1 MDGQRAESPGTAVVT
16 GASGFV
22 GVNLVRRLLDD
33 GWRVRTIHRQP
44 VVGVDPADV
53 DHTLADVRDGAAV
66 KACMVGAD
74 LVFHL
79 AARITLAT
87 RDPEAWDINTVGPAT
102 VATAALEAGV
112 LRLVHCSSVQAFDLV
127 RSRPRLDEHSP
138 RSTEPD
144 RPVYDRS
151 KAAGEAAVRRV
162 VDEGLDATIVNPTG
176 IIGPVD
182 FGPSRINAM
191 IDEAARGHLPVV
203 VEGGFD
209 WVDVR
214 DVVEGLVAAAGR
226 GRRGESYL
234 LPGHQATAIHLC
246 RLAAGL
252 NGHRGPVVALPAG
265 LARWLAPA
273 GERVGRLLH
282 SEAFTPASI
291 GTLLDDPIVDGTKAA
306 TELGHHPRP
315 LDESVR
321 DTVRWFEG
329 IPRTSAR
336 RRLVVAQSKP
346 PMVWRRPKH
355 RAQRRP
361 PSRMSAV
368 G

>member
-1 MDGQRAESPGTAVVT
+1 MVT
-16 GASGFV
+16 GASGYV
-22 GVNLVRRLLDD
+22 GVNLVRRLLGD
-33 GWRVRTIHRQP
+33 GWRVRTIDVRP

-53 DHTLADVRDGAAV
+53 DHTLTDVRDGSAV
-66 KACMVGAD
+66 AACMVGAD

-79 AARITLAT
+79 AAKITLASH
-87 RDPEAWDINTVGPAT
+87 DPEAWDINTVGPAT
-102 VATAALEAGV
+102 VARAALGAGV
-112 LRLVHCSSVQAFDLV
+112 PRLVHCSSVHAFDLV

-176 IIGPVD
+176 IIGPAD
-182 FGPSRINAM
+182 FGPSRINAI
-191 IDEAARGHLPVV
+191 IDQAARGHLPVA

-214 DVVEGLVAAAGR
+214 DVVDGLVAAADR

-234 LPGHQATAIHLC
+234 LPGHQATTVHLC

-252 NGHRGPVVALPAG
+252 NGHLGPVVALPAG

-273 GERVGRLLH
+273 GERIGRLLH
-282 SEAFTPASI
+282 SETFTPASI
-291 GTLLDDPIVDGTKAA
+291 GTLLDDPMVDGTKAA
-306 TELGHHPRP
+306 TELGHQPRP
-315 LDESVR
+315 IEDSVR

-329 IPRTSAR
+329 VAR
-336 RRLVVAQSKP
+336 P
-346 PMVWRRPKH
+346 
-355 RAQRRP
+355 
-361 PSRMSAV
+361 
-368 G
+368 

>member
-1 MDGQRAESPGTAVVT
+1 MDGPRGESPGTAVVT

-22 GVNLVRRLLDD
+22 GVNLVRRLLAD
-33 GWRVRTIHRQP
+33 GWRVRTIDRRP

-53 DHTLADVRDGAAV
+53 EHTLADVRDRPAV
-66 KACMVGAD
+66 KAPMVGAD

-79 AARITLAT
+79 AAKITLASV
-87 RDPEAWDINTVGPAT
+87 DPEAWDINTAGPAT
-102 VATAALEAGV
+102 VAAAALEVGV
-112 LRLVHCSSVQAFDLV
+112 RRLVHCSSVHAFDLL
-127 RSRPRLDEHSP
+127 RSRPSVNEHSP
-138 RSTEPD
+138 PSTEPD

-162 VDEGLDATIVNPTG
+162 VDQGLDATIVNPTG

-182 FGPSRINAM
+182 FGPSRINAI
-191 IDEAARGHLPVV
+191 IDQAARGHLPVV
-203 VEGGFD
+203 VVGGFD

-234 LPGHQATAIHLC
+234 LSGHRATVVHLG

-252 NGHRGPVVALPAG
+252 NGRLGPVVALPARV
-265 LARWLAPA
+265 ARWLAPA
-273 GERVGRLLH
+273 GERIGRLFD

-291 GTLLDDPIVDGTKAA
+291 GTLLDYPVVDGMKAA
-306 TELGHHPRP
+306 TELGHDPRQ
-315 LDESVR
+315 LEDSVR

-329 IPRTSAR
+329 IAR
-336 RRLVVAQSKP
+336 P
-346 PMVWRRPKH
+346 
-355 RAQRRP
+355 
-361 PSRMSAV
+361 
-368 G
+368 

>member
-1 MDGQRAESPGTAVVT
+1 MGSKGIWERAPAYRGAMDETRSGSPGTVVVT

-22 GVNLVRRLLDD
+22 GVNLVRRLLED
-33 GWRVRTIHRQP
+33 GWRVRTIDLRP

-53 DHTLADVRDGAAV
+53 DHTLADVRDGAAM

-79 AARITLAT
+79 AAKITLASV
-87 RDPEAWDINTVGPAT
+87 DPEAWDINTVGPAT
-102 VATAALEAGV
+102 VAAAALEASV
-112 LRLVHCSSVQAFDLV
+112 PRLVHCSSVHAFDLV

-138 RSTEPD
+138 RSTNPD

-151 KAAGEAAVRRV
+151 KAAGEAAVRRLI
-162 VDEGLDATIVNPTG
+162 DEGLDATIVNPTG

-182 FGPSRINAM
+182 FGPSRINAI
-191 IDEAARGHLPVV
+191 IDQAARGHLPVV

-214 DVVEGLVAAAGR
+214 DVVVGMVAAADR

-234 LPGHQATAIHLC
+234 LPGHQATAMHLG

-252 NGHRGPVVALPAG
+252 NGHLGPVVALPAD
-265 LARWLAPA
+265 LARWIAPV
-273 GERVGRLLH
+273 GERIGRLFH

-291 GTLLDDPIVDGTKAA
+291 GTLLDDPMVDGAKAA
-306 TELGHHPRP
+306 TELGHDPRP
-315 LDESVR
+315 LEDSVR

-329 IPRTSAR
+329 VAR
-336 RRLVVAQSKP
+336 P
-346 PMVWRRPKH
+346 
-355 RAQRRP
+355 
-361 PSRMSAV
+361 
-368 G
+368 